1 VIMETVKP
9 RQNHGEYQLEGLAR
23 ESQPGEFMLEVH
35 DVAEQRLVGGES
47 REELLHELEVYRGL
61 LRDMGRE
68 DLEDDVLDVMD
79 FITGWCAPSARL

>member
-1 VIMETVKP
+1 VKP
-9 RQNHGEYQLEGLAR
+9 CQHHRDYQLDELAR
-23 ESQPGEFMLEVH
+23 ESQPGEFMLRVH

-47 REELLHELEVYRGL
+47 REELLHEFEILRGL

-68 DLEDDVLDVMD
+68 DLEDDVLEVMD

>member
-1 VIMETVKP
+1 M
-9 RQNHGEYQLEGLAR
+9 RQRQQHTAEHSMEGLAR
-23 ESQPGEFMLEVH
+23 ESKPGEFLLRVH
-35 DVAEQRLVGGES
+35 DLAEQRLEAGES
-47 REELLHELEVYRGL
+47 REELLHEFEIFRGL